1 MSISGAAVRVLHDL
15 YEAAGAE
22 AVRTEAHELLG
33 VVEGTDA
40 AGGLHLHA
48 GADVLTH
55 ELHVVEGSARGGE
68 TGRGLDE
75 LRAGLRHDLAHP
87 DLLFLC
93 EEAGLDDDLQDV
105 PVAGLVDLA
114 DLILHFVVTSI
125 FQEANVDDHV
135 DLRRPVRDGVLR
147 LEDLR
152 RGRAVAVREADDGAD
167 RELTVDIF
175 CGLLHVGC
183 RDARRRAVVL
193 DAIVEDGLNV
203 CPGRG
208 LSEQGMVYNL

>member
-1 MSISGAAVRVLHDL
+1 MSIPGAAVRVLHDL
-15 YEAAGAE
+15 HEAAGAE

-33 VVEGTDA
+33 VVEGADA

-48 GADVLTH
+48 RADVLMH
-55 ELHVVEGSARGGE
+55 ELHVVEGSARSGE

-75 LRAGLRHDLAHP
+75 LCASLRHDLAHP
-87 DLLFLC
+87 DLLFLG

-105 PVAGLVDLA
+105 PVAGLVDPA
-114 DLILHFVVTSI
+114 DLLLHFVVASI

-135 DLRRPVRDGVLR
+135 DLRGPVRDGVLR
-147 LEDLR
+147 LKDLR

-167 RELTVDIF
+167 RELTIHIL

-183 RDARRRAVVL
+183 RDARRRTVVL
-193 DAIVEDGLNV
+193 DAIVEDGLNI

-208 LSEQGMVYNL
+208 LRKQSMVYNL